1 MTSIIKIK
9 IHIKGDIMFSEK
21 ERCIYGRNQLAE
33 VICQLRFPE
42 ILTINTTPPAEFQ
55 ELIRA
60 EYPQYS
66 SAAEAPAPRVIGVPG
81 NLQVQNQ
88 PITLNYQF
96 SSADGVWR
104 VNLTSKF
111 ISLSCANYTQ
121 WENFAKKLDGPLAA
135 FIRVYKPAY
144 FERIGLRY
152 LNFISREARALTEV
166 PYRDLISPTYLGLL
180 GDEDIQEEVTLRS
193 SVDGEIAIH
202 GGCHVKIHAG
212 PGMVKQNGQQQKE
225 VKFIF
230 DQDLYMSG
238 NIPVNISAGALETL
252 HSQAYPIF
260 RNAITD
266 TLHNAME
273 P

>member
-1 MTSIIKIK
+1 
-9 IHIKGDIMFSEK
+9 MFSET
-21 ERCIYGRNQLAE
+21 ERCIYAHNQLAE

-42 ILTINTTPPAEFQ
+42 ILNINATPPAEFQ

-66 SAAEAPAPRVIGVPG
+66 STAETPAPRLTGAPG
-81 NLQVQNQ
+81 NLHLQSQ
-88 PITLNYQF
+88 PATLNYQF
-96 SSADGVWR
+96 SSADGSWR

-111 ISLSCANYTQ
+111 ISLSCAQYTR
-121 WENFAKKLDGPLAA
+121 WEDFAKKLDGPLAA

-152 LNFISREARALTEV
+152 LNFISREALGLTTT
-166 PYRDLISPTYLGLL
+166 PYKELIAPTYLGVLA
-180 GDEDIQEEVTLRS
+180 EDDVPESTTLRC
-193 SVDGEIAIH
+193 SVDAELAIR

-230 DQDLYMSG
+230 DQDLYMGG

-266 TLHNAME
+266 MLHDAME